1 MREAW
6 GMGCGKLEV
15 GRGALGVRR
24 EAWGMGHWTGGGS
37 TIASVVWIRI
47 RSYSKGGHDC
57 QDV

>member
-1 MREAW
+1 
-6 GMGCGKLEV
+6 MGCGKLEV